1 VNFAPESIASKS
13 KAWMVGGASPAGKFN
28 WRSISQVPIDLFS
41 LPVGQLNTNSESK
54 YGGLILETGDAPGI
68 FKGCGILT
76 INDNT
81 TSLFDVSGTYIR
93 GHRNCCQI
101 PSHSMAECARYPL
114 SKSSASHAR
123 SLPTQDD
130 AWLGLRGTLLKGIQI
145 AYSFYS

>member
-81 TSLFDVSGTYIR
+81 TSLFDVSGNLHTR
-93 GHRNCCQI
+93 
-101 PSHSMAECARYPL
+101 SSKLL
-114 SKSSASHAR
+114 SNTEPFDGRVRTIS
-123 SLPTQDD
+123 
-130 AWLGLRGTLLKGIQI
+130 II
-145 AYSFYS
+145 